1 MALRRQTA
9 RAPQEFVQKQTEK
22 KYLHLYRRGSIAGLV
37 KRLQIEVNCGRKSA
51 QASAG
56 EYPATEIQTPSQGA
70 KTLTRSLIWSLYRLT
85 IDRDD

>member
-37 KRLQIEVNCGRKSA
+37 KRLQIQVNCRRKSA
-51 QASAG
+51 QPSAR
-56 EYPATEIQTPSQGA
+56 EYPVTEIQSPSQRTKA
-70 KTLTRSLIWSLYRLT
+70 LTRSLIRSV
-85 IDRDD
+85 